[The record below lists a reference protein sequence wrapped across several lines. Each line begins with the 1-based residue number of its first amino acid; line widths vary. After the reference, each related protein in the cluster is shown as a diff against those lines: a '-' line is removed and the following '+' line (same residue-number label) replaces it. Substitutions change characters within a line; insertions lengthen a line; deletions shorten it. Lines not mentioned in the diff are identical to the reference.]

1 MSDDKMRAELA
12 ERFRDMSDEELARR
26 YATVDLTPP
35 ARELMAAELQ
45 ARGLALPEIATADD
59 GQDTETQ
66 HEDFVE
72 VAALLSMTEAH
83 VLRARLETE
92 GIRAVVADEHL
103 TQAYNIIA
111 PALGGARIRV
121 PVSQREQA
129 REVIA
134 RIQAGEYSALLE
146 DVGEQP
152 DLPAMPLE
160 QRLLSAFAQDDDYPA
175 TWRGGSPKRLPR
187 PSFNLFACVFG
198 GTWCFFRKL
207 YGLGLVI
214 ILLEAAL
221 AWGLVVA
228 RRHDMLSGIYPL
240 ALVYFACLLIAIRL
254 PLGFAANSLYFRKAR
269 DTIAQLRAGISD
281 EQALQAALRKRGGI
295 SVGGAIAGIV
305 LHLALDAL
313 SRL

>member
-1 MSDDKMRAELA
+1 MGDDKMRAELA
-12 ERFRDMSDEELARR
+12 ERFRDMDDEELTLR
-26 YATVDLTPP
+26 YATVDLTPL
-35 ARELMAAELQ
+35 ARQLMAAELQ
-45 ARGLALPEIATADD
+45 TRGLALPEIALADATGD
-59 GQDTETQ
+59 SGTQ

-72 VAALLSMTEAH
+72 IAALLSMTEAH
-83 VLRARLETE
+83 VLRARLEIE

-134 RIQAGEYSALLE
+134 RIQAGEYSALL
-146 DVGEQP
+146 DDAGEVP
-152 DLPAMPLE
+152 SLPALPLE

-175 TWRGGSPKRLPR
+175 AWRGGSPKRLPR

-207 YGLGLVI
+207 YGLGLVV

-221 AWGLVVA
+221 AWGLVAA
-228 RRHDMLSGIYPL
+228 RRHGMLSDTYPL

-254 PLGFAANSLYFRKAR
+254 PLSFAANTLYFRQAR
-269 DTIAQLRAGISD
+269 DAIAQLRARFSD
-281 EQALQAALRKRGGI
+281 EQTLLAALRKRGGI

-305 LHLALDAL
+305 LHFALDAL